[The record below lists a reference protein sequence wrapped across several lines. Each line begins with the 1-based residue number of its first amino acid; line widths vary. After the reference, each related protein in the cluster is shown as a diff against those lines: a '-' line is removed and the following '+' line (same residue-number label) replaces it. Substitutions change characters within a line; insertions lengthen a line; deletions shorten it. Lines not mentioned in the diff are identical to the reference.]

1 MKKLIYIICLLVVFS
16 SCRKHNDSTPSFNTN
31 FTHKILDGYFVTAI
45 AFDHLGNTWI
55 GTFKQGLIK
64 YNAEGIVVFNSTNSI
79 ISSTAVINDIA
90 VDSKNNIWIGAD
102 GLYKYD
108 GSSFKVYNTAN
119 KTIPEDYVPSVAID
133 SKDNV
138 WFSSCRMGTGGVMK
152 YDGTNWTLFTPANSV
167 LPVNFVKS
175 ITIDKN
181 DNVWLAFTQTVSQ
194 TYLAKISKDIWT
206 VYSNKELGFSPYYYG
221 SITTNSK
228 NQLCGAIDYSLSS
241 MSSNKRPMAFV
252 FDGNSATQYQNN
264 DNWVGLQSITIDNKD
279 RIWGIDGWGYTV
291 YDGSKWI
298 TDHETFKDNSVF
310 AIEQAADGKMWM
322 GTGNGVY
329 INN

>member
-1 MKKLIYIICLLVVFS
+1 MKKLIYIICLLVVFT
-16 SCRKHNDSTPSFNTN
+16 SCRKHNDSAPSFNTN
-31 FTHKILDGYFVTAI
+31 FNHKILDGYFITAI
-45 AFDHLGNTWI
+45 AFDHLGNAWI

-64 YNAEGIVVFNSTNSI
+64 YNAGGIVVYNSTNSI

-119 KTIPEDYVPSVAID
+119 KTIPEDYVPSVAVD

-138 WFSSCRMGTGGVMK
+138 WFSSCRQGTGGVMK
-152 YDGTNWTLFTPANSV
+152 YDGTNWNLYTPANSV

-175 ITIDKN
+175 ITVDKN

-206 VYSNKELGFSPYYYG
+206 DRKSTRL
-221 SITTNSK
+221 NS
-228 NQLCGAIDYSLSS
+228 S
-241 MSSNKRPMAFV
+241 
-252 FDGNSATQYQNN
+252 
-264 DNWVGLQSITIDNKD
+264 
-279 RIWGIDGWGYTV
+279 
-291 YDGSKWI
+291 
-298 TDHETFKDNSVF
+298 
-310 AIEQAADGKMWM
+310 
-322 GTGNGVY
+322 
-329 INN
+329 

>member
-1 MKKLIYIICLLVVFS
+1 MKKLIYLFCLLIVFG
-16 SCRKHNDSTPSFNTN
+16 SCRKQNDSPDALNTN
-31 FTHKILDGYFVTAI
+31 FNHKILDGYFVTAI
-45 AFDHLGNTWI
+45 AFDHLGNAWI

-64 YNAEGIVVFNSTNSI
+64 YGADGIVVYNSTNSI
-79 ISSTAVINDIA
+79 ISATAIINDIA
-90 VDSKNNIWIGAD
+90 VDSKNNVWIGAD
-102 GLYKYD
+102 GLYKFD

-138 WFSSCRMGTGGVMK
+138 WFSSCRMGTGGVVK
-152 YDGTNWTLFTPANSV
+152 YDGTNWNLYTPANSV

-181 DNVWLAFTQTVSQ
+181 DNVWLAFTQTVLQ

-221 SITTNSK
+221 SIKTDSK
-228 NQLCGAIDYSLSS
+228 NQLWGAIDYSLSS

-252 FDGNSATQYQNN
+252 FNGNSATQYQND
-264 DNWVGLQSITIDNKD
+264 DNWFGFWSITIDNKD
-279 RIWGIDGWGYTV
+279 RIWGIDIYGYTV
-291 YDGSKWI
+291 YDGTKWI
-298 TDHETFKDNSVF
+298 TDHETFKDNSLF
-310 AIEQAADGKMWM
+310 TIEQAPDGKMWM
-322 GTGNGVY
+322 GTSTGVY
-329 INN
+329 IND